1 MFRSVPCKEKIFPVS
16 SNNLSYKTALNRN
29 VAAVSG
35 FEWSLKPIVIW
46 LKLLTG
52 IKFDLTGKESTTS
65 SISLTIYGVVVLLLN
80 ATLSAFFIGGYMK
93 ERTVKAGYPAY
104 SPMVPSTNDTSF
116 NNVIP
121 STAAPSFEN
130 DIFSYVFSAYADST
144 FDINLMTII
153 LVHLQEFAY
162 ICGIHLCFFV
172 SQNRLKGLWS
182 ALLTIEKEFKISF
195 ESYSRI
201 RKTVWLGFFIL
212 FLVYLLQ
219 N

>member
-1 MFRSVPCKEKIFPVS
+1 MPDFIAEQYITHANYKHRHQFQSSISISFYNMFRSVSSKEQIFPTTAVN
-16 SNNLSYKTALNRN
+16 SN
-29 VAAVSG
+29 AATVSG

-104 SPMVPSTNDTSF
+104 SPMAPSTNDTGF
-116 NNVIP
+116 NNNVIP

-130 DIFSYVFSAYADST
+130 DIY
-144 FDINLMTII
+144 
-153 LVHLQEFAY
+153 
-162 ICGIHLCFFV
+162 
-172 SQNRLKGLWS
+172 
-182 ALLTIEKEFKISF
+182 
-195 ESYSRI
+195 
-201 RKTVWLGFFIL
+201 
-212 FLVYLLQ
+212 
-219 N
+219 

>member
-1 MFRSVPCKEKIFPVS
+1 MFKSVSSKQQIFPAS
-16 SNNLSYKTALNRN
+16 STNRLYKPALNSN
-29 VAAVSG
+29 VAAVSSL
-35 FEWSLKPIVIW
+35 EWSLKPIVIW
-46 LKLLTG
+46 LKILTG

-104 SPMVPSTNDTSF
+104 SPMAPSSTNDTSF
-116 NNVIP
+116 NNDVTP
-121 STAAPSFEN
+121 STAAPPFEN

-182 ALLTIEKEFKISF
+182 TLLTIEKEFKIPF

-212 FLVYLLQ
+212 FLV
-219 N
+219 